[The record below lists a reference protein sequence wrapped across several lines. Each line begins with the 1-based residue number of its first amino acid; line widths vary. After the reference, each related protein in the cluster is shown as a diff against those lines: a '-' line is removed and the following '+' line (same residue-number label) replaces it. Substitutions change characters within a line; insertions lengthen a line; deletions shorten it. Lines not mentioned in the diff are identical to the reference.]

1 MKANQDNF
9 KTVQRG
15 FADDTV
21 PCSFCLPSHAALCIC
36 LDHYKKKGC
45 AAQGGPSP
53 TDSDRVITRA
63 APSFAGGGSQP
74 INALKKFNKTRENV
88 QVYKTVLPFV
98 YSHRSAA
105 QFNSKTVSHHP
116 IIAYFF
122 HEKGVQGIALS
133 QQPP

>member
-9 KTVQRG
+9 KTAQRG

-36 LDHYKKKGC
+36 LDYITKKKVV
-45 AAQGGPSP
+45 QHKE
-53 TDSDRVITRA
+53 DRVITRH
-63 APSFAGGGSQP
+63 PSFAGGAGGGSQP
-74 INALKKFNKTRENV
+74 INALKKFNKTREDV

-122 HEKGVQGIALS
+122 HEKGVQGLN
-133 QQPP
+133 

>member
-1 MKANQDNF
+1 
-9 KTVQRG
+9 
-15 FADDTV
+15 
-21 PCSFCLPSHAALCIC
+21 
-36 LDHYKKKGC
+36 
-45 AAQGGPSP
+45 
-53 TDSDRVITRA
+53 
-63 APSFAGGGSQP
+63 
-74 INALKKFNKTRENV
+74 LKKFNKTREDV

-133 QQPP
+133 QQPPLALPTEDASGTSVCRTVT